1 MAVHYKTYTASPTS
15 ETIARKLYGVQV
27 NGDNTPGATTN
38 SVDITVNGVDKLAV
52 DLPPTL
58 DSGVAGSPQTFW
70 FGGNGMNFGNG
81 INVQNFDLS
90 ISGTLSVVLLFEPA

>member
-1 MAVHYKTYTASPTS
+1 MSVHYKTYTSSATS
-15 ETIARKLYGVQV
+15 ETIASRLYGVQV

-58 DSGVAGSPQTFW
+58 DSGVAGCPQTYW
-70 FGGNGMNFGNG
+70 FN
-81 INVQNFDLS
+81 LS
-90 ISGTLSVVLLFEPA
+90 SASTGVPVSNYDITISGTASVVLLFEPA